1 MQLPNIIAQ
10 LLDASARR
18 RRQLDDFKAKRPGLQ
33 GEYLAAIEAD
43 DEGAAARVRK
53 SIAKLDEDIAA
64 IETAIEAGERLA
76 REQRQR
82 AERAATA
89 ARKQTHEQ
97 HVLQLIARAVEF
109 DELVNGQVADMWLD
123 VEQLYEQCRQS
134 AEGAGVD
141 FLSDSR
147 PKPGNLW
154 PRVWMRFSQRLGRPL
169 AAQGAPK
176 SSQIDSIAEYF
187 RVRDAAALPQQAE

>member
-18 RRQLDDFKAKRPGLQ
+18 RRQLEDLKAKRPDLQ

-89 ARKQTHEQ
+89 ARKQAHEQ
-97 HVLQLIARAVEF
+97 DVLQLIARAVEF
-109 DELVNGQVADMWLD
+109 DELVNGQVADLWLD
-123 VEQLYEQCRQS
+123 IERLYEQCRQS

-147 PKPGNLW
+147 PKPVNLW
-154 PRVWMRFSQRLGRPL
+154 PRAWMRFTQKVGRPL
-169 AAQGAPK
+169 TVGGAPK
-176 SSQIDSIAEYF
+176 SSQIESIAEVF
-187 RVRDAAALPQQAE
+187 AVRDAAALPQQVE